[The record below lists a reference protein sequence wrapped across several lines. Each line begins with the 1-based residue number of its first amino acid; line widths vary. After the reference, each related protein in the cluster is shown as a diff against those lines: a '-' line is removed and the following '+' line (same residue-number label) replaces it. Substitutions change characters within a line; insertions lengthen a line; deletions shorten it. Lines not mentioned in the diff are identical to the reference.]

1 MAFALLFRSSGLIE
15 PYVNSNTPLTL
26 NYLQDIFNV
35 LNQNSVV
42 AYFISTFI
50 VFITSLQFNKIC
62 NKHELVIFPSFLPAY
77 FYIVLNSVFVD
88 QFYVGPVIFVNLFI
102 ILSLGSILDLYHSE
116 NPYFS
121 LFSASFL
128 AGISSLLNMT
138 YVVFFLIVIIGVNIF
153 RPFNFRENLSAFIG
167 FLMPLYIGTM
177 FNYLINGNF
186 LPYYIFFPDY
196 GNFNNQ
202 NWVLYSALPMIG
214 VIGILAILRMNKN
227 YNLNSIKQRRSI
239 FLMLI
244 TLVASGILMVT
255 GKQNP
260 RQEFSFVAIPLAYF
274 FSFYFTNSRFNLF
287 KEIVNFLLLGLIIFF
302 HYWEG

>member
-1 MAFALLFRSSGLIE
+1 M
-15 PYVNSNTPLTL
+15 NTNTPMTV
-26 NYLQDIFNV
+26 NYLQSFFNT
-35 LNQNSVV
+35 LNQNVFF
-42 AYFISTFI
+42 AYYFSTFI
-50 VFITSLQFNKIC
+50 VIITSLQFNKIC
-62 NKHELVIFPSFLPAY
+62 NKHELVIFPTYLPAY
-77 FYIVLNSVFVD
+77 FYIVLNSVFID

-102 ILSLGSILDLYHSE
+102 IISLGSILDLYKAE

-138 YVVFFLIVIIGVNIF
+138 YVVFFFIVIIGVNIF

-186 LPYYIFFPDY
+186 LPFYIFFPDY

-202 NWVLYSALPMIG
+202 FWALYSALPMIG
-214 VIGILAILRMNKN
+214 LIGLLAILRMNKN

-239 FLMLI
+239 LLMLI
-244 TLVASGILMVT
+244 TLFAAAILMAT

-274 FSFYFTNSRFNLF
+274 FSFYFTNSRINFF
-287 KEIVNFLLLGLIIFF
+287 KELVNLALLGLIIFF
-302 HYWEG
+302 HYWH

>member
-1 MAFALLFRSSGLIE
+1 MAFAFIFRSSGLIE
-15 PYVNSNTPLTL
+15 PYINANTPLTI
-26 NYLQDIFNV
+26 NYIQGIFNFF
-35 LNQNSVV
+35 NQNAIV
-42 AYFISTFI
+42 AFFISTFI
-50 VFITSLQFNKIC
+50 VLITSLQFNKIC
-62 NKHELVIFPSFLPAY
+62 NKHELVIFPTYLPAY
-77 FYIVLNSVFVD
+77 FYIVLNSVFID

-128 AGISSLLNMT
+128 AGLSSLLNMT
-138 YVVFFLIVIIGVNIF
+138 YIVFFLIVIIGVNIF
-153 RPFNFRENLSAFIG
+153 RPFNFRENLSALFG

-227 YNLNSIKQRRSI
+227 YTLNSIKQRRSI
-239 FLMLI
+239 LLMII
-244 TLVASGILMVT
+244 TLIASVILMVT

-274 FSFYFTNSRFNLF
+274 FSFYFTNSRINFF
-287 KEIVNFLLLGLIIFF
+287 KELINLVLLGLIAFF
-302 HYWEG
+302 HYWN

>member
-1 MAFALLFRSSGLIE
+1 
-15 PYVNSNTPLTL
+15 
-26 NYLQDIFNV
+26 
-35 LNQNSVV
+35 
-42 AYFISTFI
+42 
-50 VFITSLQFNKIC
+50 
-62 NKHELVIFPSFLPAY
+62 
-77 FYIVLNSVFVD
+77 
-88 QFYVGPVIFVNLFI
+88 I
-102 ILSLGSILDLYHSE
+102 ISLGSILDLYHSE

-177 FNYLINGNF
+177 FNYLINGNC

-214 VIGILAILRMNKN
+214 LIGL
-227 YNLNSIKQRRSI
+227 
-239 FLMLI
+239 
-244 TLVASGILMVT
+244 
-255 GKQNP
+255 
-260 RQEFSFVAIPLAYF
+260 
-274 FSFYFTNSRFNLF
+274 
-287 KEIVNFLLLGLIIFF
+287 
-302 HYWEG
+302 